1 VIAKSAG
8 VGETAIKADDTMLCT
23 TRDETALAGGCS
35 CCTIRSD
42 LVVALRRLK
51 TDRDRGRIGH
61 FNHLAIETG
70 ADSLPVLRTFMTDR
84 ALGADF
90 HADALVDASVVG
102 NVSSFVLTEDS
113 PLTWDAF
120 SRFMETLVR
129 LRGADML
136 QADGWL
142 NVAGCRGPVVVRYM
156 QHLALPP
163 VELMAWSDKARRSRV
178 TFVTRH
184 IPESEVR
191 RLFDAV
197 LALPSA

>member
-1 VIAKSAG
+1 
-8 VGETAIKADDTMLCT
+8 
-23 TRDETALAGGCS
+23 
-35 CCTIRSD
+35 
-42 LVVALRRLK
+42 
-51 TDRDRGRIGH
+51 
-61 FNHLAIETG
+61 
-70 ADSLPVLRTFMTDR
+70 MTDR
-84 ALGADF
+84 ALGAQF
-90 HADALVDASVVG
+90 HVDAPLPAPEDASR
-102 NVSSFVLTEDS
+102 FVLTEDA
-113 PLTWDAF
+113 PLAWDAF

-142 NVAGCRGPVVVRYM
+142 NVAGCRGPVAVRFM

-163 VELMAWSDKARRSRV
+163 VELIAWPDQERRSRL
-178 TFVTRH
+178 TFVTRR